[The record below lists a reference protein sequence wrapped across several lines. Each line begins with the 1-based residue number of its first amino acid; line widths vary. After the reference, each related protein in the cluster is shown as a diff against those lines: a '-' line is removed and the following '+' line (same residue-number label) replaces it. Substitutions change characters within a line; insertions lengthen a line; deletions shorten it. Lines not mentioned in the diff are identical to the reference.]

1 MRYLVD
7 VDQRIISIETKM
19 AYQDKLLDELNG
31 VIYEQQLKIDVLEKK
46 VLDLRKKNVDDIN
59 PAHQPPPHY

>member
-1 MRYLVD
+1 MELEK
-7 VDQRIISIETKM
+7 RIIEIETKI
-19 AYQDKLLDELNG
+19 AYQDKLVDELNN
-31 VIYEQQLKIDVLEKK
+31 VVYEQQLKIDVLEKK

>member
-1 MRYLVD
+1 MELEK
-7 VDQRIISIETKM
+7 RIIEIETKI
-19 AYQDKLLDELNG
+19 AYQDKLVDELNN
-31 VIYEQQLKIDVLEKK
+31 VVYEQQLKIDILEKK

>member
-1 MRYLVD
+1 MDIENRM
-7 VDQRIISIETKM
+7 IEIETKM
-19 AYQDKLLDELNG
+19 AYQEKIVDELNS
-31 VIYEQQLKIDVLEKK
+31 VVYEQQLKIDILEKK